1 MRLALVSRV
10 ARVGLEPKPI
20 QTSPS
25 TVAMLEAA
33 ETAILRLANRPE
45 SLPKHVPAK
54 LMQQ

>member
-1 MRLALVSRV
+1 MRFALVSRV

-33 ETAILRLANRPE
+33 ETAILRLANQPE
-45 SLPKHVPAK
+45 SLPTHVPAK